1 MIYEIH
7 MSKGQNIKIDEE
19 DLKKIK
25 DNISENL
32 IIIKQGII
40 NPSFMVSITPTKE
53 KDFIEKPKFVI
64 ENGVAKMIGIQ
75 TVKKLADDMTDQ
87 KRLS

>member
-7 MSKGQNIKIDEE
+7 MSKGQNIKIDDE

-25 DNISENL
+25 DNISAPL
-32 IIIKQGII
+32 IGIKQGII

-53 KDFIEKPKFVI
+53 KEFIIKPKIIV
-64 ENGVAKMIGIQ
+64 ENGVAKMIGEEK
-75 TVKKLADDMTDQ
+75 VAKLADDMTDQ